1 MAFSG
6 PFFCFLIVVLAG
18 NSVNGF
24 CSSSGSKGEECFAAV
39 EAVRTYLM
47 KDSVQDFIFSTLKE
61 ACHGVY
67 SKNKDVSE
75 DIHAFNIYV
84 YSVCWPFTECNF
96 PTLQCDHEVK
106 ASVSDMNDFIYS
118 KLQPKALYHPRN
130 YTGNGV
136 TKEVKLGSF
145 KGVICRTVLSFV
157 EFLLVDHETVIAN
170 ASTGLCNFIPLPN
183 FQSQCVELVSQFVQ
197 QLITDLHIE
206 VTPAGICNAIIPGQ

>member
-6 PFFCFLIVVLAG
+6 PVFCFLIVVLAG

-75 DIHAFNIYV
+75 DIHAF
-84 YSVCWPFTECNF
+84 
-96 PTLQCDHEVK
+96 CDHEVK

-145 KGVICRTVLSFV
+145 KGVICRTVLSLV

-170 ASTGLCNFIPLPN
+170 ASTGLCNLIPLPN
-183 FQSQCVELVSQFVQ
+183 FQSQCAELVNEFVLN
-197 QLITDLHIE
+197 LITDLQIE